1 MAHFEYDAMDILT
14 KEKRCIF
21 CGEEIERGA
30 YWSLGVDL
38 PIDEIFVGNCCKRH
52 LISMYKDVI
61 LSQPYEDL
69 FHFKERVIKEVDDC
83 FSKELE
89 RQLKLE
95 RDKVKKGVNKLLK
108 YEREIEILE
117 KGE

>member
-69 FHFKERVIKEVDDC
+69 FHSKERVIKEVDDC

-108 YEREIEILE
+108 YEREIEKLK

>member
-1 MAHFEYDAMDILT
+1 MAHFEYDAIDILT
-14 KEKRCIF
+14 KEKKCIF

-30 YWSLGVDL
+30 YWSLGIDL

-61 LSQPYEDL
+61 LSQLHEDL
-69 FHFKERVIKEVDDC
+69 FHFKERVIKEIDDC
-83 FSKELE
+83 FKKELK
-89 RQLKLE
+89 RQLEFEKN
-95 RDKVKKGVNKLLK
+95 KVKEGVNNLVR
-108 YEREIEILE
+108 YEREIKRLE